1 MIFFS
6 LDTVVAG
13 RNLIVYIIGS
23 FQEKTLT
30 WSKPYIRKLVFC
42 NFGTHFYENVRIL
55 CKLDENAG
63 KCVHFQWKTL
73 PSRVTFIFE
82 YWEFDIRE
90 TLKL

>member
-13 RNLIVYIIGS
+13 RNLIVYII
-23 FQEKTLT
+23 L
-30 WSKPYIRKLVFC
+30 
-42 NFGTHFYENVRIL
+42 
-55 CKLDENAG
+55 
-63 KCVHFQWKTL
+63 
-73 PSRVTFIFE
+73 E